1 MKRSPSLRRSPFVIG
16 GLGAGLVAGLAGG
29 AGGAGAVAERHRA
42 GQVHPDR
49 DGPLAGFL
57 HRDADARGDRLGPA
71 DGRVETVEPA
81 EPGPAMLV
89 RPDGYIAWAGDP
101 AGAADALARWCGS
114 GAAVP
119 R

>member
-1 MKRSPSLRRSPFVIG
+1 MLSRRELIG
-16 GLGAGLVAGLAGG
+16 KAAVGATAALTLSAARAGLAAVFGRALQADDPGG
-29 AGGAGAVAERHRA
+29 SRSATG
-42 GQVHPDR
+42 
-49 DGPLAGFL
+49 
-57 HRDADARGDRLGPA
+57 GPA

-101 AGAADALARWCGS
+101 ADAAGALTDWCGR